1 MKEAALFC
9 LDWLLEDKNNRL
21 VTAPASSPENIF
33 IDDKGQKGSISVAT
47 TMDMEIIWDLFTN
60 VIEASEKL
68 GTDAEFRKLI
78 TDKRAK
84 LFPLQIGKKG
94 NLQEWYRDWEDEDPH
109 HRHVSHLFGL
119 HPGRQISPINTPEF
133 AAAARKTLEMRGDE
147 GTGWSIAWKINF
159 WARLHDGNH
168 AYKLIRNLLRLTGV
182 EGTNYAKGGG
192 SYSNLFCAHPP
203 FQIDGNF
210 GGVSGMG
217 EMLVQSQAGFI
228 HLLPAIPD
236 VWKDGKVT
244 GMRARGGF
252 EVDMEWKNNKLIATT
267 IRSINGTSTKVRYGD
282 KIITL
287 NLKPGQSK
295 KLTGNLEG

>member
-1 MKEAALFC
+1 
-9 LDWLLEDKNNRL
+9 
-21 VTAPASSPENIF
+21 
-33 IDDKGQKGSISVAT
+33 
-47 TMDMEIIWDLFTN
+47 MDMSIIWDLFTN

-68 GTDAEFRKLI
+68 GTDAEFRNLI
-78 TDKRAK
+78 ADKRAK

-119 HPGRQISPINTPEF
+119 HPGRQISPVTTPKF
-133 AAAARKTLEMRGDE
+133 AEAARKTLELRGDE

-182 EGTNYAKGGG
+182 EGTDYAKGGG

-210 GGVSGMG
+210 GGTSGIG
-217 EMLVQSQAGFI
+217 EMMVQSHAGFI
-228 HLLPAIPD
+228 HLLPAVPD

-252 EVDMEWKNNKLIATT
+252 EVDMEWKNNKLVTTT
-267 IRSINGTSTKVRYGD
+267 IRSINGTTTKVRYGN
-282 KIITL
+282 KVITL
-287 NLKPGQSK
+287 SLKPGQSK
-295 KLTGNLEG
+295 KLNGSLEG

>member
-1 MKEAALFC
+1 M
-9 LDWLLEDKNNRL
+9 
-21 VTAPASSPENIF
+21 
-33 IDDKGQKGSISVAT
+33 
-47 TMDMEIIWDLFTN
+47 
-60 VIEASEKL
+60 
-68 GTDAEFRKLI
+68 
-78 TDKRAK
+78 
-84 LFPLQIGKKG
+84 
-94 NLQEWYRDWEDEDPH
+94 
-109 HRHVSHLFGL
+109 
-119 HPGRQISPINTPEF
+119 HPGRQISPVTTPKF
-133 AAAARKTLEMRGDE
+133 AEAARKTLELRGDE

-182 EGTNYAKGGG
+182 EGTDYAKGGG

-210 GGVSGMG
+210 GGTSGIG
-217 EMLVQSQAGFI
+217 EMLVQSHAGFI

-236 VWKDGKVT
+236 VWKDGKIT

-252 EVDMEWKNNKLIATT
+252 EVDMEWKNNKLITTT

-282 KIITL
+282 KVIDL

-295 KLTGNLEG
+295 KFNGNLEG